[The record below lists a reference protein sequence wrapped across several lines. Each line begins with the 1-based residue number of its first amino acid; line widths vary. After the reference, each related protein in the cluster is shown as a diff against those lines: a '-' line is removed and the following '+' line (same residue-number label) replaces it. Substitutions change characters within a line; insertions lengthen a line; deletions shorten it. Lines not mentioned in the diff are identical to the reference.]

1 MELDRRSNTILQ
13 LVVEAYIHHAQPV
26 SSSAVARLRPE
37 LGLSSATIRAVMA
50 DLEASGLLHQPHT
63 SAGRVPTERGLRTYV
78 DNLVSPKLRP
88 WDRTRLEATAANT
101 DYAAFPAQLGQTL
114 SGLSGQVAVVV
125 VPRFL
130 GSRFREVGLVRCGTG
145 RFLAYFVSPHGLIQ
159 QKLVEVDFDLS
170 QDDLQRIQ
178 NFLNDRLRDRSLDEV
193 RLLLQEELRQ
203 AREVSDVL
211 RAQALEIGQHVLP
224 ELELEVLVEGAS
236 HLLDQ
241 PEFADL
247 HKLRTLLKTIEEKE
261 TLLRLLD
268 HLLDNAGVKVMLGSE
283 HPLRAIPDLACVGS
297 AWTARSGDRTAIGL
311 LGPTRMD
318 YGRLVPLVQYAS
330 ELFGRFWEQI

>member
-50 DLEASGLLHQPHT
+50 DLEAAGLLYQPHT
-63 SAGRVPTERGLRTYV
+63 SSGRMPTERGLRTYV
-78 DNLVSPKLRP
+78 DSLVSPKLRP

-101 DYAAFPAQLGQTL
+101 DFAAFPTHLSQTL

-130 GSRFREVGLVRCGTG
+130 GSRFREVGLVRCGSG
-145 RFLAYFVSPHGLIQ
+145 RFLAYFVSPHGLVQ
-159 QKLVEVDFDLS
+159 QKLVEVDFDLNPEA
-170 QDDLQRIQ
+170 LLRIQ
-178 NFLNDRLRDRSLDEV
+178 NFLNDRLRDRTLDEV
-193 RLLLQEELRQ
+193 RALLQAELHE
-203 AREVSDVL
+203 ARETRDVL
-211 RAQALEIGQHVLP
+211 RAQALEIGQRVVP
-224 ELELEVLVEGAS
+224 ALELEVLVEGAS

-247 HKLRTLLKTIEEKE
+247 ETLRTLMKTIEEKE
-261 TLLRLLD
+261 TLLQLLNT
-268 HLLDNAGVKVMLGSE
+268 LLDNAGVKVMLTSE
-283 HPLRAIPDLACVGS
+283 HPLRSLPDLACVGC
-297 AWTARSGDRTAIGL
+297 AWTGPSGNRSAIGL

-318 YGRLVPLVQYAS
+318 YGRLVPLVQYAT
-330 ELFGRFWEQI
+330 EIFGRFWEQL